1 MSYRKAFVM
10 AGSRVMVKNSDL
22 STEGKRCPKNQLT
35 KFNAAWRE
43 EIKIIYLPHCW
54 EWSLGLAC
62 ARQINVS
69 H

>member
-1 MSYRKAFVM
+1 ML
-10 AGSRVMVKNSDL
+10 KNSDL
-22 STEGKRCPKNQLT
+22 NTKGKRCPKNQLK

-43 EIKIIYLPHCW
+43 AIKVIYLPHCW

-69 H
+69 Y